1 MKRLGRGEPLAVRPL
16 WVIKVIG
23 KGGTEEPF
31 RIVGQKGNYYF
42 ILAEDIEKLSKVN
55 EAYKATRGR
64 KVKPLTHI
72 RVVGRGGVPGHR
84 PFLFAG
90 KRYLAIQTEEL
101 ERVWAINEAYRN
113 LLEKKRAGAKKATR

>member
-1 MKRLGRGEPLAVRPL
+1 MRRLGGGEHLARPL
-16 WVIKVIG
+16 RRIKIVG

-31 RIVGQKGNYYF
+31 RIVGQKGNYFY
-42 ILAEDIEKLSKVN
+42 ILAKDVEKLSKVN
-55 EAYKATRGR
+55 KAYKAMRGR

-72 RVVGRGGVPGHR
+72 GVVGRGGVPGHR

-90 KRYLAIQTEEL
+90 KRYLAIQAEEL
-101 ERVWAINEAYRN
+101 ERVRAINEAYRN